1 MTNGRRTSVA
11 ARRTGS
17 TQDFRVKEGEK
28 VDLADW
34 PTLVD
39 PVYRSKDDYH
49 ALLAEHV
56 ARLSDL
62 QQKLYA
68 SQPRLR
74 CC

>member
-1 MTNGRRTSVA
+1 M
-11 ARRTGS
+11 ARKQTAIDTKS
-17 TQDFRVKEGEK
+17 FRVKEDAE

-34 PTLVD
+34 PTRVD

-49 ALLAEHV
+49 AMLAEHV

-68 SQPRLR
+68 A
-74 CC
+74 